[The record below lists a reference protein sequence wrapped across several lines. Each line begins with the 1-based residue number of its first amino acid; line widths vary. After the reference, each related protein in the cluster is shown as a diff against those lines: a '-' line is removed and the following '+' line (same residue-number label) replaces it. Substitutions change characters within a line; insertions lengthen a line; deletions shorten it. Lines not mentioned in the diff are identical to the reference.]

1 MEKEKCLEEIKM
13 NETLKGDLV
22 AVLIHLVN
30 CGFLMKKKI
39 ELSKATYVYVFE
51 SEEEQIEL
59 FRSGKR
65 VREPFT
71 SDVYDITYCECLS
84 DRGEVTTVI
93 SVYKPE
99 FQTTEKESSESIE
112 LKFIGCDDWGRA
124 VYEDCNQKLWKDI
137 DTDCHFPAL
146 YSISNNDFDGEPDLP
161 MNKKINV
168 VFIPRR
174 IKK

>member
-1 MEKEKCLEEIKM
+1 M
-13 NETLKGDLV
+13 
-22 AVLIHLVN
+22 
-30 CGFLMKKKI
+30 
-39 ELSKATYVYVFE
+39 
-51 SEEEQIEL
+51 
-59 FRSGKR
+59 
-65 VREPFT
+65 
-71 SDVYDITYCECLS
+71 
-84 DRGEVTTVI
+84 
-93 SVYKPE
+93 
-99 FQTTEKESSESIE
+99 E